1 VDREIAISEK
11 RENIDKG
18 CIKIDKN
25 QLTIFPEPSL
35 AETFVDKETAL
46 PENLENLEENKSDVC
61 QRMKKQSFLS
71 RLKKFL
77 QVWIKI

>member
-1 VDREIAISEK
+1 VDREIVISEK

-35 AETFVDKETAL
+35 AETFVDKETA
-46 PENLENLEENKSDVC
+46 
-61 QRMKKQSFLS
+61 FT
-71 RLKKFL
+71 
-77 QVWIKI
+77 